1 LRGAIE
7 EQKEEHDK
15 AVSEY
20 ELQILKL
27 ENEIETRRWA

>member
-1 LRGAIE
+1 LRGVIE
-7 EQKEEHDK
+7 EQKEENDK